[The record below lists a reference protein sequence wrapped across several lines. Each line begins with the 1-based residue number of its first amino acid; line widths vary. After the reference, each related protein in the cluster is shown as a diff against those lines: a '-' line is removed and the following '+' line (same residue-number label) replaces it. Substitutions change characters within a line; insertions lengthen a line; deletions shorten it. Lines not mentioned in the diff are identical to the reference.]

1 MMTSTQTS
9 MAVFGR
15 MNAVVPHRGQ
25 RDKPEHD
32 EVREQEGRHRRSAA
46 QEFVEQRRRAP
57 LQIGLRVQNEPGQAH
72 EGLHG
77 EPAHT

>member
-1 MMTSTQTS
+1 MTSAQTG
-9 MAVFGR
+9 MAVFRR
-15 MNAVVPHRGQ
+15 MTAVVPHRGQ

-57 LQIGLRVQNEPGQAH
+57 LQIGLRVVAVCPFVKAYLQKHPIG
-72 EGLHG
+72 
-77 EPAHT
+77 